1 MAESEKNYLTVAD
14 FAKALDVSASTVRNW
29 IRAGKVDAIQ
39 IGRTIRIP
47 KTELDRVTG
56 SSSGVVNGDQ

>member
-39 IGRTIRIP
+39 IGRTIRIQ

-56 SSSGVVNGDQ
+56 SSSGEVNGDQ

>member
-1 MAESEKNYLTVAD
+1 MAENEKNYLTVSD

-29 IRAGKVDAIQ
+29 ISSGKLDAIK

-47 KTELDRVTG
+47 KSELDRVTAKG
-56 SSSGVVNGDQ
+56 GGDQ